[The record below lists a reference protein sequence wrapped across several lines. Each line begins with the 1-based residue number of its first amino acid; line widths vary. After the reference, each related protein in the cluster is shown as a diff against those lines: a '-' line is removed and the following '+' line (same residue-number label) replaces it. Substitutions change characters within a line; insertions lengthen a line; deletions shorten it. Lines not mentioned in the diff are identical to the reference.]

1 MGGGTGLSSCCHSSH
16 QLWCPR
22 LLQSAA
28 PSSAGVPAGA
38 MLQSQGPLHGLG
50 CDCLD
55 ISPSLQLAA
64 TGGADKLVKLHTL
77 LVGTAASR
85 E

>member
-1 MGGGTGLSSCCHSSH
+1 
-16 QLWCPR
+16 
-22 LLQSAA
+22 
-28 PSSAGVPAGA
+28 

-55 ISPSLQLAA
+55 ISPDLQLAA

-77 LVGTAASR
+77 LVGTAASLEWAVKAR
-85 E
+85 HSRRLAASGL